1 MTFLHKETKWQKI
14 DLIQSWNKSS
24 YWVVWEAFFWH
35 LKPLSLEDT
44 TFNAT
49 WISWE
54 LSKFTIKSNIDI
66 KQADQVEIDSKKYV
80 VKEVKHYSWISFQTT
95 KILLAIQ

>member
-24 YWVVWEAFFWH
+24 YWLVWEEFFWH
-35 LKPLSLEDT
+35 LKPYSLEDT

-49 WISWE
+49 WITWE
-54 LSKFTIKSNIDI
+54 LSKFTIKQNIDI
-66 KQADQVEIDSKKYV
+66 QQADKIQIDLIQYI

-95 KILLAIQ
+95 KILLAKE